1 MKKEIVDLIDI
12 SRFYG
17 AKKDYTLGGGG
28 NTSYKDENYIYIKA
42 SGYALATITEEGFA
56 VLDRNAL
63 LKIMNKNYSSDI
75 QIREEEVMRDLMN
88 SHIKSKK
95 KLRPSVEASLHDI
108 IQYPYVVHTHPFLVN
123 ALLCAKDVK
132 RHIQELF
139 GQEVLFVP
147 YVDPGYILSKKI
159 NSYLDQYRS
168 RYGFDPKIL
177 FLQNHGVFV
186 GGESVAEIKRIYD
199 FINTKILSRIQII
212 IEIDSIDYKGPV
224 NEIITLLSIMLGE
237 KMYYKHRFNTL
248 IAHYTKDQKSITR
261 VDRPFIPDEIV
272 YCKAHPMKIPI
283 KKDLSIHPSA
293 IEKSLYTYQKKFG
306 YDPKV
311 ILVEKGPVIAVEKN
325 EAAAKLVLDVF
336 EDAMK
341 ISFYSNFF
349 GGPNFLNDKQIHF
362 IENWEAE
369 NYRRKVSAGS

>member
-63 LKIMNKNYSSDI
+63 SKIMNKNYSSDI